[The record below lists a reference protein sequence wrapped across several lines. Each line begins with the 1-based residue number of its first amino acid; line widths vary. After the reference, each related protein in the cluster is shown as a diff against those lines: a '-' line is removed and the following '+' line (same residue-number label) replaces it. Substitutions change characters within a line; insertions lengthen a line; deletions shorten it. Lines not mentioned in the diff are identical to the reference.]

1 MAINALMPVEF
12 AGATL
17 YVINQEGQPFTPM
30 KPIVEGMGLAWQP
43 QHAKLKANA
52 TRWGIKEILI
62 PSTITEIVTVETVGE
77 IATVEGIGEIA
88 IPSKDGKT
96 RSMSCLPLRKLA
108 GWLSTVSPNKTKPEL
123 RERIVRYQNECDD
136 VLWDYWNKATAQ
148 PLPESSLASYSAH
161 PGQTLSEDQA
171 QTLRAMLDE
180 FVKTLPKEK
189 QGGFMMKGWA
199 KLKAHF
205 NVGYREI
212 PAEKFTDAVSIIARH
227 IVEYSTPAL
236 AAPAQAELN
245 LQPGIDMER
254 IRQTMIAANEVAAKV
269 QAVVFF
275 EMLNGKKNWQNERWC
290 LSFVVDGRNDTA
302 PPTPTAWQTESD
314 AFIGPLLKLA
324 QEIGKEGGIL
334 LATIQDLL
342 ALNSASSQALSRR
355 LAA

>member
-1 MAINALMPVEF
+1 
-12 AGATL
+12 
-17 YVINQEGQPFTPM
+17 
-30 KPIVEGMGLAWQP
+30 
-43 QHAKLKANA
+43 
-52 TRWGIKEILI
+52 
-62 PSTITEIVTVETVGE
+62 
-77 IATVEGIGEIA
+77 
-88 IPSKDGKT
+88 
-96 RSMSCLPLRKLA
+96 MSCLPLRKLA

-148 PLPESSLASYSAH
+148 PLPESSLAPYSVL
-161 PGQTLSEDQA
+161 PNQTLSEDQA
-171 QTLRAMLDE
+171 QTLRAMLNE

-189 QGGFMMKGWA
+189 QGGFMVKGWA

-212 PAEKFTDAVSIIARH
+212 PAGKFTDAVSIIARH

-236 AAPAQAELN
+236 EAPAQ
-245 LQPGIDMER
+245 QPLPFPAPAIDMER

-275 EMLNGKKNWQNERWC
+275 EMLNGGKNWQNERWC
-290 LSFVVDGRNDTA
+290 LSFSVDGRNDTA
-302 PPTPTAWQTESD
+302 PPTPRAWQIESD
-314 AFIGPLLKLA
+314 AVIGPLLKLA
-324 QEIGKEGGIL
+324 SDIGKEGGIL
-334 LATIQDLL
+334 LATIQELL